1 MRLIPK
7 KWRERARRLRTEL
20 YALALAARHP
30 RTPWYAKLAV
40 AGLVVYAVTP
50 VDFVPDVVP
59 VLGLIDDLIFVPLAI
74 AVAIRLVPPAVL
86 AECRAAATDRVT
98 ASKLNWRLLV
108 GLWALLAALGI
119 ALAT

>member
-1 MRLIPK
+1 MKMR
-7 KWRERARRLRTEL
+7 WRERARRLRTEL

-59 VLGLIDDLIFVPLAI
+59 VLSLVDDLIFVPLAI
-74 AVAIRLVPPAVL
+74 AASWPASGLCSPRSASLSQYKTRHETVTL
-86 AECRAAATDRVT
+86 AR
-98 ASKLNWRLLV
+98 
-108 GLWALLAALGI
+108 
-119 ALAT
+119 

>member
-1 MRLIPK
+1 MK
-7 KWRERARRLRTEL
+7 MEWRERARRLRTEL

-40 AGLVVYAVTP
+40 AGLVIYAVTP

-59 VLGLIDDLIFVPLAI
+59 VLGLVDDLVFVPLAI
-74 AVAIRLVPPAVL
+74 AVAIRFVPPAVL
-86 AECRAAATDRVT
+86 EECRAAAIERVA
-98 ASKLNWRLLV
+98 ASKLDWRLVV

-119 ALAT
+119 ALAV